1 MSGRNC
7 ARVITF
13 GFQGVDA
20 FVFDLPARPT
30 AAYSA
35 KSIVVREKMIFLD
48 PAFFLLGQPAQH
60 LFQEGSGINMTW
72 YLYSGT
78 AADPSNEG

>member
-30 AAYSA
+30 AAYFGA
-35 KSIVVREKMIFLD
+35 R
-48 PAFFLLGQPAQH
+48 
-60 LFQEGSGINMTW
+60 
-72 YLYSGT
+72 T
-78 AADPSNEG
+78 AAAPSNEG